1 MAMIQRSTKI
11 PHNKRVPSKDAV
23 LPTVKGIRT
32 IIPSTL
38 GIADRAR
45 FGKYVKAADS
55 LVHGL
60 DAIIKIRNS
69 DEAQQDPELAALA
82 NDPRLAKAID
92 RAISKLAAGVDSLVR
107 EYQATSTDDP
117 VAIAEGR
124 ITGVDSDLAESMREA
139 TAETRKRTEKIGNAV
154 ETAFEVMRRELAKG
168 KTIEEARAA
177 GREAVLSQHAEA
189 ASAAGLD
196 SANAYTAWTPEAVAQ
211 REAMSKR
218 IADMG
223 SAIEMDTPQNAMR
236 IRFGLDPV
244 SVDGEA
250 LYKMFGHTGPM

>member
-23 LPTVKGIRT
+23 IPGTQGIRT

-45 FGKYVKAADS
+45 FGKYVKAADA

-69 DEAQQDPELAALA
+69 DEAQQDPELKALA
-82 NDPRLAKAID
+82 NDPRVAKAID
-92 RAISKLAAGVDSLVR
+92 RAINKLAAGVDSLVR

-124 ITGVDSDLAESMREA
+124 ITGVDSDFAGLAESMRA
-139 TAETRKRTEKIGNAV
+139 VTTETRKRTEKIGHAV

-177 GREAVLSQHAEA
+177 AREAVLSQHEES

-196 SANAYTAWTPEAVAQ
+196 SGWHAFDADTIALREKAARRASELRHAANAVNPARVALGL
-211 REAMSKR
+211 
-218 IADMG
+218 ADD
-223 SAIEMDTPQNAMR
+223 AD
-236 IRFGLDPV
+236 LDPI
-244 SVDGEA
+244 GTMQK
-250 LYKMFGHTGPM
+250 LFGK